1 MLMRD
6 KAALLIKKSA
16 DQPVE
21 KHDTH
26 CSDDKQRCS
35 WPGNHALNIVY
46 HDQEWG
52 VPQHD
57 EQRLFEMLTLEAAQA
72 GLSWLTIL
80 NKREGYRRLFSRF
93 DIQRVADYDNRK
105 VDELMADASIVRHRG
120 KIEST
125 INNARR
131 IVTLWDEGKTF
142 DQLIWETVGGTPV
155 LNHWTQ
161 LQDLPASTAESTALS
176 KRLKKIGFRFVGAT
190 TCYAL
195 MQAAGLV
202 NDHVVDCFRH
212 RQCQQHAETV

>member
-1 MLMRD
+1 MLMSD
-6 KAALLIKKSA
+6 KAALLIKMSK
-16 DQPVE
+16 D
-21 KHDTH
+21 KHGTGH
-26 CSDDKQRCS
+26 NTVKPRCS
-35 WPGNHALNIVY
+35 WPGDHTLNIAY

-57 EQRLFEMLTLEAAQA
+57 EQRLFEMLTLEGAQA

-80 NKREGYRRLFSRF
+80 NKREGYRRLFSDF
-93 DIQRVADYDNRK
+93 DIQLVAGYDSRK

-131 IVTLWDEGKTF
+131 IVALWDKGKTF
-142 DQLIWETVGGTPV
+142 DQLIWETVDGTPV
-155 LNHWTQ
+155 LNHWSE
-161 LQDLPASTAESTALS
+161 LQDLPASTAESTALGE
-176 KRLKKIGFRFVGAT
+176 RLKNVGFRFVGAT

-212 RQCQQHAETV
+212 GQCQQHAETINT

>member
-1 MLMRD
+1 MLMSD
-6 KAALLIKKSA
+6 KAALLIKMA
-16 DQPVE
+16 TNEHGTDPNTVRP
-21 KHDTH
+21 
-26 CSDDKQRCS
+26 RCS
-35 WPGNHALNIVY
+35 WPGEHALNIAY

-57 EQRLFEMLTLEAAQA
+57 EQSLFEMLTLEGAQA

-80 NKREGYRRLFSRF
+80 NKREGYRRLFSDF
-93 DIQRVADYDNRK
+93 DIQLVAGYDGRK

-131 IVTLWDEGKTF
+131 IVALWDQGKTL
-142 DQLIWETVGGTPV
+142 DQLIWETVDGTPV
-155 LNHWTQ
+155 LNHWTR

-176 KRLKKIGFRFVGAT
+176 KRLKIAGFRFVGAT

-212 RQCQQHAETV
+212 GQCQQHAEMINT